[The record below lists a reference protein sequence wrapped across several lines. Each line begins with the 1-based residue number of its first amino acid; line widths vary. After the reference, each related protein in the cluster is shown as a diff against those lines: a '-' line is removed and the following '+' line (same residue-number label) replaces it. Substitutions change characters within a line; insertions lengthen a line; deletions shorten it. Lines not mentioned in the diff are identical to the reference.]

1 MGLEH
6 QGARDA
12 VMSETAALVLRLPN
26 LGELEFADGSP
37 FAMTDTIQWLGTIGG
52 GAGGGADAGGGSA
65 DSDPVLATI
74 KEAKSVAAS
83 GKRDEGL
90 RLLSSAAQ
98 SAPDGRAR
106 FRLRLASARLC
117 ASNGAADV
125 AAGIFEGLLDDVGAM
140 TLDAWEPSLAVS
152 ALSSFH
158 ELLSKNQKADPQRT
172 RDVYRR
178 LCRIDPVA
186 VMVAGKS

>member
-1 MGLEH
+1 
-6 QGARDA
+6 
-12 VMSETAALVLRLPN
+12 
-26 LGELEFADGSP
+26 
-37 FAMTDTIQWLGTIGG
+37 
-52 GAGGGADAGGGSA
+52 
-65 DSDPVLATI
+65 
-74 KEAKSVAAS
+74 
-83 GKRDEGL
+83 
-90 RLLSSAAQ
+90 
-98 SAPDGRAR
+98 
-106 FRLRLASARLC
+106 
-117 ASNGAADV
+117 
-125 AAGIFEGLLDDVGAM
+125 M